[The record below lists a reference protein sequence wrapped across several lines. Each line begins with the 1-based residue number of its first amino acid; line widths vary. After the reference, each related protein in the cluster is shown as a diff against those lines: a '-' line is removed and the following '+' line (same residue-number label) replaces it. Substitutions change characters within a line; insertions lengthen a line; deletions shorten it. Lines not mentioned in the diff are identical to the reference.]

1 MRTLLLL
8 IGFGALALFA
18 LSLWRR
24 GKGNARGEQP
34 DRAPEPPCSLPGPT
48 TGDGPL
54 PTSPGM
60 AADAATAVDASLE
73 PLAIVQQSLHALAFD
88 VERIGDR
95 VPTAEIPLI
104 TRTLDTLE
112 HSLDEPRYMPR
123 RPSVLPELMRA
134 TADEETSRRELAS
147 IVARDP
153 TLAGELLKLAN
164 SVFYRPSPQPVESVD
179 RAIAQ
184 LGTDGMRA
192 LVAAALLQPVFRI
205 PNVQARMKRFPLVT
219 WDHAFTAGMA
229 AETSAALIESDDPFA
244 AQLLALIHGLG
255 SIVVFRVA
263 SDIYAAAG
271 SAGSPEAFAMLLDR
285 QAAPVARRIATS
297 WQLSERMIQ
306 ALNDQS
312 IVSSGAGGLD
322 ALTPLG
328 RCLAR
333 GRALG
338 ALALLAE
345 ARRIDAAAA
354 RTSALALGVPALLV
368 DRVWIRLQR

>member
-8 IGFGALALFA
+8 IGFGALALVV
-18 LSLWRR
+18 LNLWRR
-24 GKGNARGEQP
+24 RRNEPTGAAP
-34 DRAPEPPCSLPGPT
+34 PRAPEAPRALPAQ
-48 TGDGPL
+48 L
-54 PTSPGM
+54 PAP
-60 AADAATAVDASLE
+60 DASIDT
-73 PLAIVQQSLHALAFD
+73 LAAVQQALHALAFD

-104 TRTLDTLE
+104 TRVLDTLE
-112 HSLDEPRYMPR
+112 NSLDEPRYMPR

-134 TADEETSRRELAS
+134 TANEESSRRELAG

-164 SVFYRPSPQPVESVD
+164 SVFYRPSPQPIESVD

-184 LGTDGMRA
+184 LGTNGMRA

-219 WDHAFTAGMA
+219 WDHAFTGGMA
-229 AETSAALIESDDPFA
+229 AETSAALIESEDPFA
-244 AQLLALIHGLG
+244 AQLLALLHGLG

-271 SAGSPEAFAMLLDR
+271 SAGSPEAFAMLIDR

-297 WQLSERMIQ
+297 WQLSERMIL

-312 IVSSGAGGLD
+312 IVSSGAAGLD

-333 GRALG
+333 GRMLG
-338 ALALLAE
+338 ALALLAD
-345 ARRIDAAAA
+345 AKRIDATAAK
-354 RTSALALGVPALLV
+354 TSALALGVPASLV
-368 DRVWIRLQR
+368 DRVWLRLQR